1 MAKAKTK
8 PNTPARPALV
18 VPPIDPAQIA
28 ALADRVQAGDV
39 VQADSLDE
47 FCALLAELKRR
58 GYALR
63 ERSDAEKQR
72 APFTFE
78 VVRLEFPRKI

>member
-8 PNTPARPALV
+8 PNSPTTPAYIT
-18 VPPIDPAQIA
+18 PPIDPDQIA
-28 ALADRVQAGDV
+28 AFADRVQAGDV
-39 VQADSLDE
+39 VQACSIDE

-63 ERSDAEKQR
+63 ERSEIDKQR
-72 APFTFE
+72 SPFTFQ
-78 VVRLEFPRKI
+78 VSR

>member
-8 PNTPARPALV
+8 TNSPAGPAFV
-18 VPPIDPAQIA
+18 VPSINPAQIA

-39 VQADSLDE
+39 VQAGSVEE
-47 FCALLAELKRR
+47 FCALMVELQRR

-63 ERSDAEKQR
+63 ERSEAEKQR
-72 APFTFE
+72 APFTFQ
-78 VVRLEFPRKI
+78 VARA

>member
-8 PNTPARPALV
+8 PNPPAAPAYV
-18 VPPIDPAQIA
+18 TPPIDPAHVA

-39 VQADSLDE
+39 VQAGSVDE

-63 ERSDAEKQR
+63 ERSEIDKQR
-72 APFTFE
+72 SPFTFQ
-78 VVRLEFPRKI
+78 VAR